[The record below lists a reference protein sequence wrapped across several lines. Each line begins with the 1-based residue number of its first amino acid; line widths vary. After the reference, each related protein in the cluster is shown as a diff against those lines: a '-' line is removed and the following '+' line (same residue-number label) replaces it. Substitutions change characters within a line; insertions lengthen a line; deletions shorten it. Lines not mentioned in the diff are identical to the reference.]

1 MHKKTPILWLLYTP
15 SFSSQCDKLLWQQV
29 QILFSSF
36 YYCYTLA
43 ISNTNWVN
51 SLSVRSIIYQKRGKF
66 MSICKMN
73 PSRCDILH
81 DKSLFMPEKNKFLQ
95 INYNI
100 NSLNT
105 VTTSMKYIQILV
117 IFKIHI

>member
-1 MHKKTPILWLLYTP
+1 
-15 SFSSQCDKLLWQQV
+15 
-29 QILFSSF
+29 
-36 YYCYTLA
+36 
-43 ISNTNWVN
+43 
-51 SLSVRSIIYQKRGKF
+51 

-105 VTTSMKYIQILV
+105 VTTSMKYTQILV

>member
-1 MHKKTPILWLLYTP
+1 MG
-15 SFSSQCDKLLWQQV
+15 QQV

-51 SLSVRSIIYQKRGKF
+51 SLGVRSIIYQKRGKF
-66 MSICKMN
+66 MSIRKMN

-81 DKSLFMPEKNKFLQ
+81 DKSLFMPEKNYFLQ

-105 VTTSMKYIQILV
+105 VTTSMNYPQILGT
-117 IFKIHI
+117 FKVHI